1 MHNRRKDAGEAGIL
15 GVSGEMKG
23 KGLEARREEVE
34 RISEFKQVTLSD
46 SIGQGT
52 VDRL

>member
-1 MHNRRKDAGEAGIL
+1 MHNGRKDAGEAGIL

-23 KGLEARREEVE
+23 KDLEARREEVE

-46 SIGQGT
+46 STSQGT